1 VDFFSISG
9 CRDLLFHV
17 QEHRLTIPQIA
28 GFIADNGLS
37 FVGFDL
43 DHPTL
48 QRYRARFPH
57 DKTMADL
64 KSWDVFE
71 HEHPGT
77 FAGMYQFW
85 VQKAA

>member
-1 VDFFSISG
+1 
-9 CRDLLFHV
+9 
-17 QEHRLTIPQIA
+17 
-28 GFIADNGLS
+28 
-37 FVGFDL
+37 
-43 DHPTL
+43 
-48 QRYRARFPH
+48 
-57 DKTMADL
+57 MADL